1 MIDVLD
7 ITKTYSIGKT
17 QEFQALKGVSM
28 HVDSGD
34 WVAIIGPSGS
44 GKSTM
49 MHIMGLLDHPTSGIY
64 KLLGRE
70 VSTLAPYEMAKL
82 RNELIGFVF
91 QQFLLLP
98 RYSALDNVALPLR
111 YRHCTQKQAHK
122 QAMQSLEQ
130 VGLGDLVHHKPS
142 ELSGGQQQRVAIA
155 RALVGQPKL
164 ILADEP
170 TGALDTKTGAMV
182 MQLLQDITGDSALV
196 MITHDEHVAD
206 YCQRKVRLRDGLID
220 VQGGE

>member
-1 MIDVLD
+1 MIDVLN

-17 QEFQALKGVSM
+17 QEFKALKGVSM
-28 HVDSGD
+28 HVGSGD

-49 MHIMGLLDHPTSGIY
+49 MHIMGLLDHATTGVF
-64 KLLGRE
+64 KLLGRD
-70 VSTLAPYEMAKL
+70 VSTLLPYEMAKL
-82 RNELIGFVF
+82 RNEHIGFIF

-155 RALVGQPKL
+155 RALVGRPKL

-170 TGALDTKTGAMV
+170 TGALDTKTGAIV
-182 MQLLQDITGDSALV
+182 MKLLQEVTGGASLV
-196 MITHDEHVAD
+196 MITHDERVAD
-206 YCQRKVRLRDGLID
+206 YCQRKVRLRDGLIES
-220 VQGGE
+220 QGND

>member
-111 YRHCTQKQAHK
+111 YRHYTQKQAHK
-122 QAMQSLEQ
+122 KAMRSLDQ

-142 ELSGGQQQRVAIA
+142 ELSG
-155 RALVGQPKL
+155 GQPKL

-196 MITHDEHVAD
+196 MITHDERVAD